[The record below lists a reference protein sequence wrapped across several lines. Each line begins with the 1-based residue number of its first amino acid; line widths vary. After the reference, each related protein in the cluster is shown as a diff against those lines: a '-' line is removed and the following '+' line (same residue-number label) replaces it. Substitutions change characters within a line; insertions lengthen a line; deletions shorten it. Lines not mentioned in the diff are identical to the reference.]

1 MQRYRSPLGDCQTA
15 EMSGRPDRA
24 GGAPQRWNSEW
35 RVGSGLLLTGEE
47 RRPAGLP
54 DGAIGTHVLLVANR
68 RRGGSVDWSPPG
80 GVVDLGETLLDA
92 LTREVIEETGLQ
104 VDEWSALCYG
114 VRVDFPERAMTL
126 KVEVY
131 RALSWHGEMAFSD
144 PDGIVDDARFVAFDE
159 VDGLVAA
166 APPWVREPLG
176 DWLLTWLTGEE
187 DEVPPVHG
195 FVARRHE
202 LSALPKEW
210 LVERAGRLPSE

>member
-1 MQRYRSPLGDCQTA
+1 MQRYRSPLGDCKTA
-15 EMSGRPDRA
+15 EMSGGPDRA
-24 GGAPQRWNSEW
+24 GGAPQGWNSEW
-35 RVGSGLLLTGEE
+35 RVGSGLLLAGEE

-80 GVVDLGETLLDA
+80 GVVDPGETLLNA

-144 PDGIVDDARFVAFDE
+144 PDGIVDDARFVDFDGCGAAMGTGTPG
-159 VDGLVAA
+159 GLVADMVDGRSGRGA
-166 APPWVREPLG
+166 ASSRIRG
-176 DWLLTWLTGEE
+176 
-187 DEVPPVHG
+187 
-195 FVARRHE
+195 
-202 LSALPKEW
+202 
-210 LVERAGRLPSE
+210 SEA